1 MPKKTEWGTFWG
13 FSTSI
18 CRKTFKKLKREPLV
32 KKKLSQ
38 KSQCRK
44 NWNEDPL
51 TSPSIACYAEKKEQ
65 IFWFISF
72 GQMVQFDTLKY
83 RRTFKNYFDHFV
95 WIGKSV

>member
-1 MPKKTEWGTFWG
+1 MGDILG
-13 FSTSI
+13 FFNIYLSQNI
-18 CRKTFKKLKREPLV
+18 QKIEEGAFGE
-32 KKKLSQ
+32 KKLSQ

-95 WIGKSV
+95 WIEKSV